1 MDSGEEAASTA
12 DGSGRLPVPADAG
25 TAAGIVDA
33 AIARYC
39 TERRARLAGFVDR
52 HYSFRGAVRVHGQAF
67 GWDLL
72 RAPANLVLALPQLAL
87 LSAGLAG
94 RAVAKRL
101 DARYAVRVERLGHR
115 LGHRSL
121 FLKTDVAAEIE
132 WLLYT
137 DLLELP
143 YRQVHPTR
151 GERIHARDA
160 IAEAILGDPR
170 VDNAVRTSVMAIGH
184 RARDPG
190 FHARLADVVA
200 VYVGSRVAA
209 SDIATSLVSIGVGA
223 LTARQFTPGMLTLGP
238 AVAGAIAKHTA
249 IMSFPLGAGI
259 GGLWYGAFPVTA
271 GPLLVAGVTSGLFMT
286 AASVAAFAGI
296 LTDPVQRRLG
306 IHRRRLSKLLA
317 AIERELTDE
326 GPMSL
331 TLRDHYAARLLD
343 LFDILRSA
351 HRLAQ

>member
-1 MDSGEEAASTA
+1 MDGGDEDAASRA
-12 DGSGRLPVPADAG
+12 DRSGLPPVPTSADA
-25 TAAGIVDA
+25 AVIVDDA
-33 AIARYC
+33 VARYC
-39 TERRARLAGFVDR
+39 ASRRERLTAFVDR
-52 HYSFRGAVRVHGQAF
+52 HYSFRGALRVHGQAF

-72 RAPANLVLALPQLAL
+72 RAPANLALALPQLAL

-94 RAVAKRL
+94 RTAARRL
-101 DARYAVRVERLGHR
+101 DVRRAVRVERLAHWLTHR
-115 LGHRSL
+115 NL
-121 FLKTDVAAEIE
+121 FLRTDVAAEVE

-143 YRQVHPTR
+143 YRQVHPTQ
-151 GERIHARDA
+151 GERIHTRDA
-160 IAEAILGDPR
+160 IAEAILDDPR
-170 VDNAVRTSVMAIGH
+170 VDGALRASVMAIGH

-249 IMSFPLGAGI
+249 IASFPLGAGV

-271 GPLLVAGVTSGLFMT
+271 GPLLVAGVTGGLFMT
-286 AASVAAFAGI
+286 AASVTAFAGI
-296 LTDPVQRRLG
+296 LADPVQRKFG
-306 IHRRRLSKLLA
+306 IHRRRLSKLLRT
-317 AIERELTDE
+317 IERELTNK

-343 LFDILRSA
+343 LFDLLRSA
-351 HRLAQ
+351 QRLAQ